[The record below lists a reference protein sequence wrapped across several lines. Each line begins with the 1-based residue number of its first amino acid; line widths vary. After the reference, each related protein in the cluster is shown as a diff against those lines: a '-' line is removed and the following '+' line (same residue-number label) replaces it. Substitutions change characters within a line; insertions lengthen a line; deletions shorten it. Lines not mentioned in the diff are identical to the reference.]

1 MRPLATDPRKYG
13 RGAGIYRSA
22 EGSSMRSSTKSLFLA
37 VAILLVACLAAGCS
51 STVSSIS
58 SAIQSRTANASVPV
72 NPTRD
77 PNSPTTTA
85 PASPTT
91 APASPTTA
99 PASPTVTV
107 TTTAPATTVTVTT
120 SAPATPSSATA
131 TPTASSGSSLLW
143 LWILLGAVVL
153 AGLIAWIVSATRRRS
168 ATAAGWQSRLVDAY
182 AKGSALHD
190 AMAVAEG
197 PGAFGAP
204 DAGARWADIQRR
216 ADDLAQT
223 LYGLRESAPDDVT
236 RARLGDT
243 LTALQAVRSAMDAE
257 RAPGGASPMQAEV
270 VRGRLSD
277 FEASLRALRAPGAP
291 GGQYP

>member
-1 MRPLATDPRKYG
+1 MRR
-13 RGAGIYRSA
+13 
-22 EGSSMRSSTKSLFLA
+22 STKSLFLA
-37 VAILLVACLAAGCS
+37 VAILLAACLAAGCS

-120 SAPATPSSATA
+120 SAPATPTSTPSSVTA
-131 TPTASSGSSLLW
+131 TPTASSGSNLLW
-143 LWILLGAVVL
+143 LWILLGALVL
-153 AGLIAWIVSATRRRS
+153 AGLIAWIVSASRRRS

>member
-1 MRPLATDPRKYG
+1 MRR
-13 RGAGIYRSA
+13 
-22 EGSSMRSSTKSLFLA
+22 STKSLFLA

-58 SAIQSRTANASVPV
+58 SAIQSRTATASAPV
-72 NPTRD
+72 NPTGAD
-77 PNSPTTTA
+77 PTTTS
-85 PASPTT
+85 PA
-91 APASPTTA
+91 
-99 PASPTVTV
+99 ASPTVTV

-120 SAPATPSSATA
+120 SPTVTPSSTPSSVTA

-143 LWILLGAVVL
+143 LWILLGALVL
-153 AGLIAWIVSATRRRS
+153 AGLIAWIVSASRRRS
-168 ATAAGWQSRLVDAY
+168 ATAAGRQSRLVDAY

-197 PGAFGAP
+197 PGAFAAP
-204 DAGARWADIQRR
+204 DPGARWADIQRR

-223 LYGLRESAPDDVT
+223 LYGLRESAPDDAT

-243 LTALQAVRSAMDAE
+243 LTSLQAVRSAMDAE

-270 VRGRLSD
+270 VRGRLSA
-277 FEASLRALRAPGAP
+277 FEASLRALRAPG
-291 GGQYP
+291 GQYP

>member
-1 MRPLATDPRKYG
+1 MRR
-13 RGAGIYRSA
+13 
-22 EGSSMRSSTKSLFLA
+22 STKSLLLA
-37 VAILLVACLAAGCS
+37 VAILMAACLAAGCS

-58 SAIQSRTANASVPV
+58 SAIQSRTATASAPV
-72 NPTRD
+72 NPTGAD
-77 PNSPTTTA
+77 PTTTSPA
-85 PASPTT
+85 ASPTT

-99 PASPTVTV
+99 AASPTVTV

-120 SAPATPSSATA
+120 SPTVTPSSTPSSVTA

-143 LWILLGAVVL
+143 LWILLGALVL
-153 AGLIAWIVSATRRRS
+153 AGLIAWIVSASRRRS

-197 PGAFGAP
+197 PGAFAAP

-223 LYGLRESAPDDVT
+223 LYGLRESAPDDAT

-243 LTALQAVRSAMDAE
+243 LTSLQAVRSAMDAE

-270 VRGRLSD
+270 VRGRLSA
-277 FEASLRALRAPGAP
+277 FEASLRALRAPG
-291 GGQYP
+291 GQYP

>member
-1 MRPLATDPRKYG
+1 MRR
-13 RGAGIYRSA
+13 
-22 EGSSMRSSTKSLFLA
+22 STKSLLLA
-37 VAILLVACLAAGCS
+37 VAILMAACLAAGCS

-58 SAIQSRTANASVPV
+58 SAIQSRTATASAPV
-72 NPTRD
+72 NPTGTPD
-77 PNSPTTTA
+77 PTTTS
-85 PASPTT
+85 PDSPTASPTT

-120 SAPATPSSATA
+120 SPTVTPSSTPSSVTA

-143 LWILLGAVVL
+143 LWILLGALVL
-153 AGLIAWIVSATRRRS
+153 AGLIAWIVSASRRRS
-168 ATAAGWQSRLVDAY
+168 ATAAGRQSRLVDAY

-197 PGAFGAP
+197 PGAFAAP

-223 LYGLRESAPDDVT
+223 LYGLRESAPDDAT

-243 LTALQAVRSAMDAE
+243 LTSLQAVRSAMDAE

-270 VRGRLSD
+270 VRGRLSA
-277 FEASLRALRAPGAP
+277 FEASLRALRAPG
-291 GGQYP
+291 GQYP